1 MKNILQLI
9 RLAFLCAIFSS
20 CQKEFSIEVS
30 GKPLTYDMDAQ
41 RFIDSSGIM
50 DMTQKFAIVNF
61 VKQMKDSSLW
71 TKFLA
76 VYPMVGGTP
85 ASAKWNLM
93 DPRDLDV
100 AYRLTF
106 NGVPVFGAT
115 GLLFPSTS
123 DYADTHLADAILTYN
138 DNSISYYS
146 RTQNTV
152 SGYDIGCYDQ
162 YSPYNELAIYNTDDA
177 SNWFG
182 YYNFGPAPANTIGLF
197 MLSSTESNVSRYENG
212 VLKNSSGMAP
222 VPGSTGLS
230 ILIGTVLYAPSVG
243 MRECALV
250 TIGNGLTPVQALTFY
265 NIAQNFQ
272 AALGR

>member
-1 MKNILQLI
+1 
-9 RLAFLCAIFSS
+9 
-20 CQKEFSIEVS
+20 
-30 GKPLTYDMDAQ
+30 
-41 RFIDSSGIM
+41 
-50 DMTQKFAIVNF
+50 
-61 VKQMKDSSLW
+61 
-71 TKFLA
+71 
-76 VYPMVGGTP
+76 MVGGTP

-93 DPRDLDV
+93 DPRNLDV

-115 GLLFPSTS
+115 GLLFPTTS

-182 YYNFGPAPANTIGLF
+182 YYNFGPAPANTVGLF
-197 MLSSTESNVSRYENG
+197 MLSSTESDVSRYENG
-212 VLKNSSGMAP
+212 VLKNSSAVAP
-222 VPGSTGLS
+222 IPGSTGLS

-250 TIGNGLTPVQALTFY
+250 TIGSGLTPVQAQTFY